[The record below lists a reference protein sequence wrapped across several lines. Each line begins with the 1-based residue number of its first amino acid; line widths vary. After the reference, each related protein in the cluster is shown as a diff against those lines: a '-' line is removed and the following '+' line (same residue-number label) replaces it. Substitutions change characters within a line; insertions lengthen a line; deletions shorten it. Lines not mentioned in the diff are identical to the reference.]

1 VRSEAKRRAHDDALA
16 TRVREALGSARRI
29 EEKKM
34 FGGITFMVRGKM
46 CISVGKDR
54 LMCRIDPAVHD
65 AAVQREGCRSVVMKG
80 RQLRG
85 YVHVDREAVRTKRG
99 LGHWVALALDYNG
112 RALKRPR

>member
-1 VRSEAKRRAHDDALA
+1 MAYDNALA
-16 TRVREALGSARRI
+16 NRVRRALGSARRI

-34 FGGITFMVRGKM
+34 FGGITFMVRERM
-46 CISVGKDR
+46 CVSVGKDR

-65 AAVQREGCRSVVMKG
+65 AAVQRQGCRAVVMKG

-99 LGHWVALALDYNG
+99 LDYWVALALDYNG
-112 RALKRPR
+112 RARKRLS

>member
-1 VRSEAKRRAHDDALA
+1 MAYDDALA
-16 TRVREALGSARRI
+16 TRVRTALGTGRRI

-54 LMCRIDPAVHD
+54 LMCRIDPAAHD
-65 AAVQREGCRSVVMKG
+65 AAVQLEGCRAVVMKG

-85 YVHVDREAVRTKRG
+85 YVHVDRERVRTKRG
-99 LGHWVALALDYNG
+99 LDYWVALALDYNG
-112 RALKRPR
+112 RALKRLC